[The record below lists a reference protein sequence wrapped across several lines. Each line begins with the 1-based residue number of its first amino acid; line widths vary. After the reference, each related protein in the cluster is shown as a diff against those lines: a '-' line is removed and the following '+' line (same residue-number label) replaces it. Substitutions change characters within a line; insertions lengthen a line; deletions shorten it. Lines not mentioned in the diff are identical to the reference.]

1 MLTFTDAEPITEAK
15 KVAVKYRYYI
25 SIIAMTSMLVRLEY
39 DPDTLYVQNGWWDIP
54 LPPQYADDVAYKLPP
69 SRVAGIGFFEDFTN
83 KLPSIVMDTEKQQIY
98 ILDERHINKIKE
110 KTGESVISLIVTF
123 DQVFGDSATWEML
136 VNKMIKDDHIQSHDP
151 DFKY

>member
-54 LPPQYADDVAYKLPP
+54 NTSLYEDDVVYAQLPD
-69 SRVAGIGFFEDFTN
+69 RVTGIGFFEDFTN
-83 KLPSIVMDTEKQQIY
+83 KLPSIVMDVEKQRIH
-98 ILDERHINKIKE
+98 ILDERHITKIKE
-110 KTGESVISLIVTF
+110 KTGESIISLIVTF

-136 VNKMIKDDHIQSHDP
+136 VNEMVKDNHIQSHNP

>member
-1 MLTFTDAEPITEAK
+1 MLTFTDAEPVTEAK

-69 SRVAGIGFFEDFTN
+69 SRVTGIGFFEDFTN
-83 KLPSIVMDTEKQQIY
+83 KLPSIVMDVEKQRIH
-98 ILDERHINKIKE
+98 ILDERHITKIKE
-110 KTGESVISLIVTF
+110 KTGESVISFIVTF
-123 DQVFGDSATWEML
+123 DRVFGDSVTWEML
-136 VNKMIKDDHIQSHDP
+136 VNEMAENSEV
-151 DFKY
+151 

>member
-1 MLTFTDAEPITEAK
+1 MLTFTDTKPIIEAK

-54 LPPQYADDVAYKLPP
+54 LPPQYADNVAYKQPP
-69 SRVAGIGFFEDFTN
+69 SRVAGIGFFEDFNN
-83 KLPSIVMDTEKQQIY
+83 KLPSIIMDTEKQQIY

-110 KTGESVISLIVTF
+110 KTGKSIIYLTVTF
-123 DQVFGDSATWEML
+123 DRVFGDSVTWEML
-136 VNKMIKDDHIQSHDP
+136 VNEITEDSE
-151 DFKY
+151 FSNTRELYL